1 MPQSGIE
8 TQMFAKITVQG
19 DEGREVA
26 DGDVVGQ
33 DLKKGPEDM
42 RVSREVVIQ
51 IVAPDIVFVVGE
63 ANQRL

>member
-42 RVSREVVIQ
+42 RVSER
-51 IVAPDIVFVVGE
+51 
-63 ANQRL
+63 